1 MDFGKLMEQAQ
12 QMQQSIGQ
20 IEEQLNHT
28 IYTGSSNGLTVEV
41 NGKYECVSVSIP
53 EEMMDDREML
63 QDILKIAF
71 TNACEKAAAD
81 RESRMSSAAGG
92 FKLPGM

>member
-20 IEEQLNHT
+20 IEDQLNHT
-28 IYTGSSNGLTVEV
+28 VYAGSSNGLKVEV

-53 EEMMDDREML
+53 EDMMDDREML

-71 TNACEKAAAD
+71 TQACEKAASD